1 MNITKQDFIDNE
13 IRNIC
18 YSITPVSSGSSV
30 GYTLRKTGELL
41 GDIYKIF
48 VNSELKP
55 DVMQFVL
62 DHEFGHV
69 IFGHMN
75 NDALNEALAIS
86 KMETSYDNYKHLFP
100 DDVTKDDA
108 VNFAKG
114 ALLNIAMDCEVNSKL
129 FTKDEYDHFEKE
141 ICGDKETHLIHPTN
155 YDLPVEES
163 YIYYINGLCDN
174 PEKMIEDFFKEKD
187 NQQNQS
193 SQQNNQGQQGHGQ
206 QSQSSSGNSQS
217 QNQNGQNSNQSQN
230 GNGQTQNN
238 SGNSNQSNQSN
249 SGNKQI
255 SSGNSNGNEQKS
267 SFDKNGKISKEAFEK
282 AKKEIQESTAGT
294 MMDGTMMDN
303 DNTSKEYDG
312 PGQGN
317 ENREV
322 QVEEKDQL
330 EEVKRTVLKEIIQT
344 VRTSKKDMMYNYNRR
359 KNGSNVIVSKQISSI
374 KKEIGKAYFI
384 VDVSGSMSQVTLE
397 KLYNTFTEIGK
408 QINRESRIILWNE
421 ELVSDK
427 KIFEKELRVGGGT
440 KIADAIDYVSE
451 KYLTR
456 KDILFVCS
464 DFEDNIANWNIA
476 LEKAKYRKSYG
487 ILLGKSSSKKAKFDK
502 VFKIDNI

>member
-1 MNITKQDFIDNE
+1 MNIAKQDFIDNE

-18 YSITPVSSGSSV
+18 YSIMPVSSGPSV

-41 GDIYKIF
+41 GDVYTIF

-55 DVMQFVL
+55 DVMQFCL

-100 DDVTKDDA
+100 DDVTKEDA

-141 ICGDKETHLIHPTN
+141 ICGDDKEAHLIHPTN

-163 YIYYINGLCDN
+163 YIYYLNGLCDN
-174 PEKMIEDFFKEKD
+174 PEKMIKDFFKEKD
-187 NQQNQS
+187 NQQNQNQQ
-193 SQQNNQGQQGHGQ
+193 QQNNQGQQGQRQ
-206 QSQSSSGNSQS
+206 QSQSSNGNGQS

-230 GNGQTQNN
+230 GNRQSQNN
-238 SGNSNQSNQSN
+238 KQSN
-249 SGNKQI
+249 SGNKQS

-294 MMDGTMMDN
+294 MMDN
-303 DNTSKEYDG
+303 DNTSTEYDG

-317 ENREV
+317 ENRKV
-322 QVEEKDQL
+322 QVEEKDPL

-359 KNGSNVIVSKQISSI
+359 KNGSNVIVSKQISSL

-408 QINRESRIILWNE
+408 QINKDSRIILWNE

-427 KIFEKELRVGGGT
+427 KIFEKELSVGGGT

-464 DFEDNIANWNIA
+464 DFEDNIADWNIA
-476 LEKAKYRKSYG
+476 LNKAKYRKSYG
-487 ILLGKSSSKKAKFDK
+487 ILLGKGSSKKAKFDK

>member
-1 MNITKQDFIDNE
+1 MDIAKQDFIDNE

-18 YSITPVSSGSSV
+18 YSITPVTSGLSV

-48 VNSELKP
+48 VNSGLKP
-55 DVMQFVL
+55 DVTQFVL

-100 DDVTKDDA
+100 DDATKEDA

-141 ICGDKETHLIHPTN
+141 ICGDDKDAHLIHPTN

-187 NQQNQS
+187 NQQNQ
-193 SQQNNQGQQGHGQ
+193 NNQGQQGQRQGQSQSSNGNSQSSQ
-206 QSQSSSGNSQS
+206 QSQSNNQNNSGNKQSSSGNG
-217 QNQNGQNSNQSQN
+217 NGNSN
-230 GNGQTQNN
+230 QNN
-238 SGNSNQSNQSN
+238 SGDKQENSGSSNQN
-249 SGNKQI
+249 S
-255 SSGNSNGNEQKS
+255 GNEQKS

-294 MMDGTMMDN
+294 TMDN
-303 DNTSKEYDG
+303 NNTSTEDG
-312 PGQGN
+312 PGLGN
-317 ENREV
+317 ENREL
-322 QVEEKDQL
+322 QVTENDTL
-330 EEVKRTVLKEIIQT
+330 EQVKKTVLKEIIHT
-344 VRTSKKDMMYNYNRR
+344 AKTSKKDMMYNYNRR
-359 KNGSNVIVSKQISSI
+359 KNGSNVIVSKQISSV

-384 VDVSGSMSQVTLE
+384 VDVSGSMSQCTLE

-408 QINRESRIILWNE
+408 QINKESRIILWNG

-427 KIFEKELRVGGGT
+427 RIFEKELKVGGGT
-440 KIADAIDYVSE
+440 RIADGIDYVSE

-464 DFEDNIANWNIA
+464 DFEDDLDNWNIA
-476 LEKAKYRKSYG
+476 LSKAKYKRSYG
-487 ILLGKSSSKKAKFDK
+487 ILLGSQAIKKVNFDRI
-502 VFKIDNI
+502 FRIDNV

>member
-18 YSITPVSSGSSV
+18 YSITPISSGPSV

-41 GDIYKIF
+41 GDIYNIF

-100 DDVTKDDA
+100 DDVTKEDA

-141 ICGDKETHLIHPTN
+141 ICGNDKEAHLIHPTN

-193 SQQNNQGQQGHGQ
+193 HQQNNQGQQGQGQ
-206 QSQSSSGNSQS
+206 QSQSSNG
-217 QNQNGQNSNQSQN
+217 NGQNSNQSQN
-230 GNGQTQNN
+230 GNGQSQN
-238 SGNSNQSNQSN
+238 
-249 SGNKQI
+249 NKQI

-294 MMDGTMMDN
+294 LIDN
-303 DNTSKEYDG
+303 DNTSTEYDS

-317 ENREV
+317 ENRKV

-344 VRTSKKDMMYNYNRR
+344 VRTSKKDTMYNYNRR
-359 KNGSNVIVSKQISSI
+359 KNGSNVIVSKQISSL

-384 VDVSGSMSQVTLE
+384 VDVSGSMRQVTLE

-408 QINRESRIILWNE
+408 QINKESRIILWNE

-464 DFEDNIANWNIA
+464 DFKDNIDDWNVA
-476 LEKAKYRKSYG
+476 LKKAKYRKSYG
-487 ILLGKSSSKKAKFDK
+487 ILLGKCSSKKAKFDK

>member
-18 YSITPVSSGSSV
+18 YSITPVSSGPSV

-100 DDVTKDDA
+100 DDVTKEDA

-141 ICGDKETHLIHPTN
+141 ICGDDKEAHLIHPTN

-187 NQQNQS
+187 NQQNQNQQ
-193 SQQNNQGQQGHGQ
+193 QQNNQGQQGQGQ
-206 QSQSSSGNSQS
+206 QSQSSSG
-217 QNQNGQNSNQSQN
+217 NGQNSNQSQN
-230 GNGQTQNN
+230 GSGQTQNN

-249 SGNKQI
+249 SGNKQS

-294 MMDGTMMDN
+294 MMDN
-303 DNTSKEYDG
+303 DNTSTEYDG

-359 KNGSNVIVSKQISSI
+359 KNGSNVIVSKQISSL

-408 QINRESRIILWNE
+408 QINKNSRIILWNE

-464 DFEDNIANWNIA
+464 DFEDNIGYWNIA

-487 ILLGKSSSKKAKFDK
+487 ILLGKGSSKKAKFDK